1 VVLAVCLVVGLGG
14 RPASAASPGDI
25 TLLSQ
30 TPYINGQGMFDLQL
44 SIDTAGQRGD
54 YVQVLILPRLTNR
67 TEFQNASTGK
77 YQGYE
82 IYQPT
87 AAVANLQ
94 ADPSGGVDLEIP
106 FNLSNPPA
114 ASGSVLP
121 PFPSSSLVPDSV
133 YPLQVGLYNTENQPI
148 GQALHTFVVYSRPQ
162 SLTGYTPLSVALVLP
177 VTSPVGIGRDGQVGR
192 LDNSESLRLSQLVG
206 AVASHPQVP
215 VNLEVTPEVLDALSI
230 GDVTDQETLATLRQ
244 MVSSRQVDIFPET
257 YIEQPIGDFLSAG
270 LPNELN
276 AQFKAGDDAFLRDL
290 GVTPSTSTWL
300 INGPLDAGTL
310 SAVASRGGKQV
321 IIPDSDLTPVP
332 SSVVSTIYGSTY
344 AWGTQLGTSSGPN
357 LAAFSADGGL
367 TGDFNRVPSTAM
379 AATQLLAEIAM
390 VQAELPGLAR
400 GIVVMPPAGWTPS
413 PAFVSTL
420 LAGLT
425 GDPIVRSVG
434 ASQLFDPTS
443 NLVKSVTRN
452 LSDSQPSP
460 LRHSPFSTDTAVRT
474 QTARNQVA
482 ALASVVP
489 GSQPMVTQLE
499 NELLLSESGTVPD
512 PQRKTV
518 VESIS
523 KAATTYLNRIQL
535 PSVSSI
541 TLTSTR
547 GSVPLTILAPPS
559 LHAQVL
565 LVLKSQ
571 KLLFEKFV
579 PPDGNCQVSDQTTET
594 CNISLVGQNTTLK
607 VPVQSRS
614 PGKFEMTVALFSP
627 NGVPLGRSTTTT
639 IRSTA
644 ISNVGLILIVVA
656 LISLAIWWGRDLHRG
671 RRAKKLIPPP
681 EVTDDEAVS
690 DDPIVNAFFAQP
702 PPDLPEMGERTS
714 GGGRFVT
721 IEGGDES
728 N

>member
-1 VVLAVCLVVGLGG
+1 VNRVRLASAVVALAACLALGLGG
-14 RPASAASPGDI
+14 RPASAASPSNL

-30 TPYINGQGMFDLQL
+30 TPYVNGQGMFDLQL

-77 YQGYE
+77 YEGYE
-82 IYQPT
+82 IYQPI
-87 AAVANLQ
+87 AAVAALQ
-94 ADPSGGVDLEIP
+94 ADPRGGVDLEIP
-106 FNLSNPPA
+106 FNLGNPPA

-121 PFPSSSLVPDSV
+121 PFPSSNLVPDSV
-133 YPLQVGLYNTENQPI
+133 YPLQVALYSRENQPI

-162 SLTGYTPLSVALVLP
+162 SLTGYTPLSVAVVLP
-177 VTSPVGIGRDGQVGR
+177 VTSPVVIGRDGQVGR

-215 VNLEVTPEVLDALSI
+215 VNLEITPEVLDALSI
-230 GDVTDQETLATLRQ
+230 GDATDQETLATLRQ
-244 MVSSRQVDIFPET
+244 MVSSHQAEIFPET
-257 YIEQPIGDFLSAG
+257 YIDQPIGEFLSVG
-270 LPNELN
+270 LANELD
-276 AQFKAGDDAFLRDL
+276 AQFKAGDAAFLRNL
-290 GVTPSTSTWL
+290 GVTPSPSTWL
-300 INGPLDAGTL
+300 ISGPVDGATL

-321 IIPDSDLTPVP
+321 IIPDSDLTLLP
-332 SSVVSTIYGSTY
+332 SAVVSTIYGSTY
-344 AWGTQLGTSSGPN
+344 AWGTQLAMSNGPN
-357 LAAFSADGGL
+357 LAAYSADGGL
-367 TGDFNRVPSTAM
+367 TGDFSRVAT
-379 AATQLLAEIAM
+379 AATAANQLLAEIAM
-390 VQAELPGLAR
+390 VQTELPGLGR

-420 LAGLT
+420 LAGLA
-425 GDPIVRSVG
+425 GDPVVQG
-434 ASQLFDPTS
+434 VAASQLFNPGS
-443 NLVKSVTRN
+443 NLVKPVTRN

-460 LRHSPFSTDTAVRT
+460 PRNSPFGPDTAIRIE
-474 QTARNQVA
+474 TARNQVS

-489 GSQPMVTQLE
+489 GSQPVVTELE

-512 PQRKTV
+512 PQRKTIAA
-518 VESIS
+518 SIS
-523 KAATTYLNRIQL
+523 KAATTNLNRIQL

-559 LHAQVL
+559 LHAQVV

-571 KLLFEKFV
+571 KLLFENFV
-579 PPDGNCQVSDQTTET
+579 PPDGKCQVFDQTSET

-614 PGKFEMTVALFSP
+614 PGKFEMTVTLFSP

-671 RRAKKLIPPP
+671 RRAKKLVPPP
-681 EVTDDEAVS
+681 EATDDEATS
-690 DDPIVNAFFAQP
+690 ADPIVNAFFAQP

-714 GGGRFVT
+714 G
-721 IEGGDES
+721 
-728 N
+728 